1 VSTAWVNGSF
11 DILHVGH
18 LKLLEFAS
26 THGDLIVGIDSDRR
40 ISHLKGI
47 GRPYNSEINRKFF
60 LECLK
65 FVKEVHIFDSDYE
78 LEQLIKKISPNHLI
92 VGDDY
97 INKKIIGSD
106 YSDKIIFFKKIIGFS
121 TTSILNYKDKLI

>member
-1 VSTAWVNGSF
+1 MSTAWVNGSF

-60 LECLK
+60 L
-65 FVKEVHIFDSDYE
+65 
-78 LEQLIKKISPNHLI
+78 
-92 VGDDY
+92 
-97 INKKIIGSD
+97 II
-106 YSDKIIFFKKIIGFS
+106 
-121 TTSILNYKDKLI
+121 LWM